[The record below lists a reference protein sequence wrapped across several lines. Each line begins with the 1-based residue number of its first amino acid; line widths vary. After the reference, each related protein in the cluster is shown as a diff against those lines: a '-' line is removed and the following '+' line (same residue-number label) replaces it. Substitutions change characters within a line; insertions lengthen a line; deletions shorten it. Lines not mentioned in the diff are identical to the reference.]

1 MELHGKIRYI
11 RNEEIRLKIGVTVID
26 EKMWES
32 CLRWFGHVQWGR
44 VSWFK
49 LREWKKV
56 EENLK

>member
-32 CLRWFGHVQWGR
+32 CLR
-44 VSWFK
+44 
-49 LREWKKV
+49 
-56 EENLK
+56 